1 MWVSSIQCTN
11 VLLNNGKVLSAK
23 TLVSIN
29 LPCTKNTLLS
39 KCEQIHRYL
48 WICSYFRSSRR
59 RCFMLKIAFRNFTK
73 FTGKHPCQSLF
84 FNKVAGLIS
93 KMRKIDLRNFQTQT
107 SLVSFQQFMHIF
119 IGIYLILSI
128 NVGNVQEISCF
139 LSTVMKNLERTIKS
153 TRNQIKIFNA
163 LLPLFYVIP
172 NQVTSHKNSEKEVF
186 FLEKKGKSI
195 LNILM

>member
-1 MWVSSIQCTN
+1 MWVSSTQCTN

-84 FNKVAGLIS
+84 FNKVTGLIS
-93 KMRKIDLRNFQTQT
+93 KMGKIDLRNFQTQT

-153 TRNQIKIFNA
+153 TRNQIKCLMLCF
-163 LLPLFYVIP
+163 LYFMLFLIRWHRTKIP
-172 NQVTSHKNSEKEVF
+172 
-186 FLEKKGKSI
+186 KKKY
-195 LNILM
+195 LFWKKK

>member
-1 MWVSSIQCTN
+1 M
-11 VLLNNGKVLSAK
+11 SAK

-29 LPCTKNTLLS
+29 LPCTKNKLLS

-48 WICSYFRSSRR
+48 WICSYFRSSRQ

-73 FTGKHPCQSLF
+73 FTGKHLCQSLF

-93 KMRKIDLRNFQTQT
+93 KMRKIDLRNFQTRT

-119 IGIYLILSI
+119 IGIYLILRI

-139 LSTVMKNLERTIKS
+139 LSTVM
-153 TRNQIKIFNA
+153 RNQIRIFNA

-172 NQVTSHKNSEKEVF
+172 NQVTSHKNSEREVF
-186 FLEKKGKSI
+186 FLEKKRKSI
-195 LNILM
+195 LNI

>member
-1 MWVSSIQCTN
+1 MDLLIFQKQSPE
-11 VLLNNGKVLSAK
+11 VLHV
-23 TLVSIN
+23 
-29 LPCTKNTLLS
+29 KNCFQ
-39 KCEQIHRYL
+39 KFHKIHR
-48 WICSYFRSSRR
+48 
-59 RCFMLKIAFRNFTK
+59 KT
-73 FTGKHPCQSLF
+73 PVQSLF
-84 FNKVAGLIS
+84 FNKVTGLIS

-153 TRNQIKIFNA
+153 TRNQIKMFNA

-172 NQVTSHKNSEKEVF
+172 NQVTSHKNSEREVF

-195 LNILM
+195 LNIQM